1 MTLNNK
7 EKLEKSENK
16 VNKINNEFYK
26 KQTKIKIVKYFPIL
40 CVEKKVIKNL
50 YYKNYK
56 NLLQY
61 RRIGKN
67 LYKSKSRDNLW
78 ISLLFLYSN

>member
-26 KQTKIKIVKYFPIL
+26 KQTKIKIDRYFS
-40 CVEKKVIKNL
+40 NTL
-50 YYKNYK
+50 Y
-56 NLLQY
+56 
-61 RRIGKN
+61 GKED
-67 LYKSKSRDNLW
+67 Y
-78 ISLLFLYSN
+78 